1 MGDGSTSHD
10 MEGYKVRSLST
21 WSSFRHSDAAE
32 RARLQIFSTYGS
44 FVSQDDGAT
53 SFILT

>member
-10 MEGYKVRSLST
+10 MEGYKVRSLSA
-21 WSSFRHSDAAE
+21 WSSFRHSDRAE
-32 RARLQIFSTYGS
+32 RERIQVLSTYGS
-44 FVSQDDGAT
+44 FVPQDEGAR